1 MDNTSINAFLGLNMN
16 ETGSTNLKLGESPKM
31 VNFKISRDYKLEKM
45 YGYINKYEKTSK
57 IRAMW
62 FGLLDTSEVFVF
74 VCGGK
79 VYNGDIELGSL
90 TDDITRI
97 FEFNKKLYFIN
108 GHEYKEW
115 DGIIFKDVEGYIPL
129 VKVATTPNGVGTDY
143 EPINVLTGKKRQ
155 TFSPDGTEKTFVL
168 VENNLTSIDSV
179 KVTGVETTVAQDLAR
194 GTITF

>member
-1 MDNTSINAFLGLNMN
+1 MDNTSINTFLGLNMN

-45 YGYINKYEKTSK
+45 YGYINKYERTSK

-62 FGLLDTSEVFVF
+62 FGLLDTTEVFVF

-79 VYNGDIELGSL
+79 VYNGNIELGSL
-90 TDDITRI
+90 TDDVTRI

-115 DGIIFKDVEGYIPL
+115 NETVLKEVERYIPL
-129 VKVATTPNGVGTDY
+129 IKISTTPNEVGTD
-143 EPINVLTGKKRQ
+143 
-155 TFSPDGTEKTFVL
+155 
-168 VENNLTSIDSV
+168 
-179 KVTGVETTVAQDLAR
+179 
-194 GTITF
+194 